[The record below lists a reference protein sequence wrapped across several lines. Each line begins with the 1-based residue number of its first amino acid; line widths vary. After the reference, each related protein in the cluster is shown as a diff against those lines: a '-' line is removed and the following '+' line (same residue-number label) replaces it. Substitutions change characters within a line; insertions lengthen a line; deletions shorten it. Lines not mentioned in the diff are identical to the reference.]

1 MKIIELISNTLLVDK
16 FRLEGKLEE
25 TLNHTHITHT
35 ERLDMSIKTLKELNE
50 VIQTI
55 NFLDTSFPKSLST
68 ACLILYL
75 LFKRDQYSYL
85 DRFCIQNR
93 VSICV

>member
-16 FRLEGKLEE
+16 FRLEGQLEE

-55 NFLDTSFPKSLST
+55 NLWESLQKINKD
-68 ACLILYL
+68 L
-75 LFKRDQYSYL
+75 KQE
-85 DRFCIQNR
+85 
-93 VSICV
+93 